1 MKTSRI
7 CCVLLLLFAP
17 IAVAQNTT
25 QAAPRPQVAVT
36 LAGGVARGFAFLG
49 ALEVLITE
57 GVPVDSIVGTSAGAL
72 VGGLYASG
80 YSFKTIESMLNE
92 LRFVQG
98 DLVRVLFPPIQGIL
112 DPTGFETVYRALVA
126 NGRLEHTSPK
136 LAVMVTELRPAPPK
150 ALLEGDTATAI
161 RASISLPVI
170 FPVAQID
177 GTYYADGGLRDPFPV
192 GVAKA
197 LGSEVVIGIRAL
209 PEPGVKPD
217 NLLNA
222 VSFLVGALTVP
233 LEQTQPEAWIRVKTF
248 DTLYFDFSKVSEL
261 MERGRVTAR
270 AELPA
275 ILEMLQKKGVTLNPK
290 GDPHEKNAIN
300 QNWRERLELGVQ
312 QARNLPRPLT
322 IAPAI
327 ELTPS
332 AFDWNTRPAQPSAYS
347 SLGLGL
353 DISGGV
359 LGNLGFGV
367 GYVERLN
374 DSNDSIFARAS
385 FDFAPLRAYAAF
397 DPVRRPEGTPWEIG
411 LEYRPGNYQNPA
423 FRIQIS
429 LDSLAIGLNTQSKL
443 EIGSTSLTASLET
456 RFGYAPSLRLQTT
469 LGLETR
475 FAPFFIRAR
484 GLLGLTTGGA
494 QGFGFGY
501 HSFLRAYPANF
512 TVSRQAVIANL
523 EFGYRLELPSVA
535 GIISA
540 SPEIRVFFDAGWA
553 LTLNANSSQFLWSA
567 GVGINFPGAWFGFLP
582 FGFGLDLAFGPPG
595 LRLVAYTVLALP

>member
-1 MKTSRI
+1 MKFLL
-7 CCVLLLLFAP
+7 VLLFLLAP
-17 IAVAQNTT
+17 MAQA
-25 QAAPRPQVAVT
+25 QISLRPQVAVT

-57 GVPVDSIVGTSAGAL
+57 GVPIDRIVGTSAGAL

-80 YSFKTIESMLNE
+80 YSFKTIEAMLNE

-98 DLVRVLFPPIQGIL
+98 DLVRILFPPIQGIL

-126 NGRLEHTSPK
+126 NGRLENTSPK

-197 LGSEVVIGIRAL
+197 LGSDIVIGIRAL
-209 PEPGVKPD
+209 PEPGAKPD

-248 DTLYFDFSKVSEL
+248 DTLYFDFSRVSEL

-275 ILEMLQKKGVTLNPK
+275 ILEMLKTKGVPLNPK
-290 GDPHEKNAIN
+290 GDPHEKNPIN

-312 QARNLPRPLT
+312 QARNLPRPPT
-322 IAPAI
+322 INPAI

-332 AFDWNTRPAQPSAYS
+332 AFDWNTRPSQPSAYS

-353 DISGGV
+353 DISGGIF
-359 LGNLGFGV
+359 GNFGFGV
-367 GYVERLN
+367 GYVERLS
-374 DSNDSIFARAS
+374 DTNDSIFARAS
-385 FDFAPLRAYAAF
+385 LDFAPLKAYASF

-411 LEYRPGNYQNPA
+411 LEYRPGNYQNPPFSA
-423 FRIQIS
+423 RIS
-429 LDSLAIGLNTQSKL
+429 LDSLALGLNAQGRF
-443 EIGSTSLTASLET
+443 EVGSSTLTASLET
-456 RFGYAPSLRLQTT
+456 RFGYEPSLRLQTT
-469 LGLETR
+469 LGFETR

-484 GLLGLTTGGA
+484 GLLGFTTGGA

-540 SPEIRVFFDAGWA
+540 SPEIRLFFDAGWA
-553 LTLNANSSQFLWSA
+553 LTLETNSSLFLWSA
-567 GVGINFPGAWFGFLP
+567 GVGIHFPGAWFGFLP
-582 FGFGLDLAFGPPG
+582 FGFGMDLAFGPPG
-595 LRLVAYTVLALP
+595 VRLVAYTILPLP